1 MEHGLFLLLA
11 LCCLKRALRDVLV
24 QTVLV
29 ITEKAEKCP
38 VKGANSADVNN
49 RKWCEQKHKV

>member
-11 LCCLKRALRDVLV
+11 VCCLKHALRDVLV

-49 RKWCEQKHKV
+49 RKWCGQKHQV